1 MLTPNTR
8 LANGRYIIQRQL
20 GAGNMAEVYLAKDT
34 GKNIDV
40 ALKVLR
46 PSRAAD
52 PQYAE
57 YFQNEIAVLQKLQH
71 PNIVRYY
78 DWKQENQLL
87 FLALEYIAGPTLQ
100 EYLSAKKLLP
110 MPDAFYIA
118 ASLAIALDYAHA
130 NGVIHRDIKPS
141 NVMLAHSGMVLLND
155 FGVARNANRGPSAA
169 GPIGTIAY
177 MAPEQIT
184 GSNVAAA
191 ADQYSLGILL
201 WELLTGSRPFNGESA
216 GLQSAT
222 PDARLIEEHQKY
234 PPPSGV
240 LPAELAAPL
249 MRALA
254 KPPEQRFP
262 TCSAMVQAMM
272 PPNGIQATTQQK
284 WMQAVRTYNPQP
296 RTNPSRTPAPP
307 QRPPQRPPPAALLP
321 RLIPKASIPRLVI
334 GASIIVSL
342 VLLLVLSSISP
353 GPARPVATA
362 TPTTASTP

>member
-1 MLTPNTR
+1 VLTPNTR
-8 LANGRYIIQRQL
+8 LASGRYIIQRQL

-141 NVMLAHSGMVLLND
+141 NVMLAYSGMVLLND

-262 TCSAMVQAMM
+262 SCSAMVQAMM

-321 RLIPKASIPRLVI
+321 RRIPKASIPTIVFRISLLVASVLFLAMFVI
-334 GASIIVSL
+334 GL
-342 VLLLVLSSISP
+342 
-353 GPARPVATA
+353 GP
-362 TPTTASTP
+362 S